1 MSTEANNEEVVNQ
14 ETNPP
19 VTTETT
25 VDVNKSGEGEAAK
38 PAEIVAPELND
49 ELVSNYLKTRSGG
62 KEFSSIDDLFVEKT
76 VEVNPYKDILEDVEA
91 KSFLDFKK
99 ETGRGLQDY
108 LKLQENLDDISPIDL
123 AIAKAKAELG
133 SGLSREDLVEYIQE
147 QTNVDVDGIDEL
159 TSLELAKIN
168 KFNKDYKA
176 TLLAE
181 QEKYKTPLANTK
193 PAGEGSETITL
204 ENGTKVNKKVYEDHL
219 IQHQAYQKDIKVA
232 VDSVAKTSLSVEIEN
247 AGQKEVLTFDYEYDA
262 EDKKEMIALSAD
274 LDQTVA
280 KLFRSEKGFNHA
292 GFAEALYRLDPKNW
306 EKQVSAIAHKVRAQ
320 TIEEITKVG
329 NNVNFQQD
337 PLQTGNNV
345 KPGVK
350 VVSVNELFNL

>member
-1 MSTEANNEEVVNQ
+1 MSTEANNEEVINQ
-14 ETNPP
+14 ETTAP
-19 VTTETT
+19 VTTENTA
-25 VDVNKSGEGEAAK
+25 DVSKVGEGEAAK
-38 PAEIVAPELND
+38 TAVVTTELND

-62 KEFSSIDDLFVEKT
+62 KEFKSIDDLFVEKA

-108 LKLQENLDDISPIDL
+108 LKLQENINDIPVNSL
-123 AIAKAKAELG
+123 AIAKAEHELG

-147 QTNVDVDGIDEL
+147 KTGVDIDGLDEL
-159 TSLELAKIN
+159 TELEKRKVEL
-168 KFNKDYKA
+168 FVKDYRD
-176 TLLAE
+176 TRLSE
-181 QEKYKTPLANTK
+181 QEKYKTPLAKEKT
-193 PAGEGSETITL
+193 AGDGIETITL
-204 ENGTKVNKKVYEDHL
+204 ENGITVNKKVYEDHL

-247 AGQKEVLTFDYEYDA
+247 AGQKEILTFDYEYDA
-262 EDKKEMIALSAD
+262 EDKNQMIALSAD

-292 GFAEALYRLDPKNW
+292 GLAEGLLRLDPKNW

-320 TIEEITKVG
+320 TIEELTKVG

-337 PLQTGNNV
+337 PLQVTNNV
-345 KPGVK
+345 KPGVTI
-350 VVSVNELFNL
+350 VPVNQLFNR